1 MHCLVIVSRLSP
13 SIADKRDIGVHYEKL
28 FKSCQQR
35 YQGEGPTGL
44 LLVYPQH
51 CVHLVESPWEIIVQV
66 ISDLNTMEKEQWVLL
81 CIHTIQCMHRATA
94 RDVTDMTSPIE
105 TNTQLTSAWQDQLDQ
120 ASRYTSVPYSSHSA
134 RSSRISIH
142 VYKTFF
148 FGIQVL
154 YTRWALQSEWLC
166 MLCLSLPCRSEAK
179 WCHHSHSIKLLPK
192 IEF

>member
-1 MHCLVIVSRLSP
+1 MYLVGTASTPVLFILLQKQVVHCLVIVSRLSP

-66 ISDLNTMEKEQWVLL
+66 ISDLNTMEKEQLVLL
-81 CIHTIQCMHRATA
+81 CIHVMPFMH
-94 RDVTDMTSPIE
+94 
-105 TNTQLTSAWQDQLDQ
+105 L
-120 ASRYTSVPYSSHSA
+120 
-134 RSSRISIH
+134 
-142 VYKTFF
+142 
-148 FGIQVL
+148 
-154 YTRWALQSEWLC
+154 
-166 MLCLSLPCRSEAK
+166 
-179 WCHHSHSIKLLPK
+179 KLLPK